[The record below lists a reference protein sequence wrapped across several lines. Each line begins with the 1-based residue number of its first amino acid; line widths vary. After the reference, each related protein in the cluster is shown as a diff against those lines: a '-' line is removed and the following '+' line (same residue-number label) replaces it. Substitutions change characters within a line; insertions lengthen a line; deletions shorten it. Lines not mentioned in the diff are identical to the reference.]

1 MGDRR
6 ELRVGGG
13 REKPSLRDCALS
25 VSPALLSGCA
35 PHLDDPYME
44 VPAALNGWE
53 ALVDVHPRPGGKREE
68 TRARVL
74 RPPATCA
81 LGSRQEPSPPAALQS
96 AVIIEQAFHSGGS
109 QVTNG
114 SKAGQTPAQRL
125 CKQGTGLSS
134 VVVLL
139 KQGQAL
145 WAGTGLEHRD
155 LCKQAVRNRLCRQTR
170 SAVRGSHWR
179 QRQVMQTGKGCAGNR
194 TDSAARGRP
203 CTQTPGIRLNPAA
216 KDRLCVEGQS
226 CQ

>member
-1 MGDRR
+1 M
-6 ELRVGGG
+6 
-13 REKPSLRDCALS
+13 
-25 VSPALLSGCA
+25 SPALLSGCA
-35 PHLDDPYME
+35 PHLDDPYVE
-44 VPAALNGWE
+44 VPVALRGWE
-53 ALVDVHPRPGGKREE
+53 ALVDVHPRPGGNEGRNKSQSPQ
-68 TRARVL
+68 A
-74 RPPATCA
+74 PATCA
-81 LGSRQEPSPPAALQS
+81 LGSPPAALQS

-145 WAGTGLEHRD
+145 WAGMGLEHRD

-203 CTQTPGIRLNPAA
+203 CTQTPGIRLNPADE
-216 KDRLCVEGQS
+216 DRLCVEGQS